1 VSELSLDPTHWLPH
15 RPPFLLLDALLA
27 IEPGVRAS
35 AQWTLRGDE
44 WFFPGH
50 FPGRPT
56 TPGVLL
62 LESIA
67 QCGAVAVLSDPRYAG
82 RLPLFGGVENARF
95 RRQVLPGDTV
105 RLECEMTKLSARG
118 GKGFGRAT
126 VDGQVA
132 AETEL
137 FFILADAPVTDD

>member
-1 VSELSLDPTHWLPH
+1 MSDPSLDPLHWLPH
-15 RPPFLLLDALLA
+15 RPPFLFLDTLLS

-44 WFFPGH
+44 WFFAGH

-67 QCGAVAVLSDPRYAG
+67 QCGAVVVLADPTYTG
-82 RLPLFGGVENARF
+82 RLPLFGGVERARF
-95 RRQVLPGDTV
+95 RRQVVPGDTV
-105 RLECEMTKLSARG
+105 TIECEMTQLSARG
-118 GKGFGRAT
+118 GKGHGRAL
-126 VDGQVA
+126 VGGQLA
-132 AETEL
+132 AEGNLL
-137 FFILADAPVTDD
+137 FVLADAS

>member
-1 VSELSLDPTHWLPH
+1 MSELSLNPTDWLPH
-15 RPPFLLLDALLA
+15 RAPFLLLDAMVS

-35 AQWTLRGDE
+35 ATWTLTGDE

-67 QCGAVAVLSDPRYAG
+67 QCGAVAVLSDAAYTG
-82 RLPLFGGVENARF
+82 RLPLFGGVESARF
-95 RRQVLPGDTV
+95 RRQVVPGDTV
-105 RLECEMTKLSARG
+105 LLECEMTKLSARG
-118 GKGFGRAT
+118 GKGHGRAT
-126 VDGQVA
+126 VDGQLA
-132 AETEL
+132 AETSLL
-137 FFILADAPVTDD
+137 FVIVDAT

>member
-1 VSELSLDPTHWLPH
+1 MSALSLEPTHWLPH
-15 RPPFLLLDALLA
+15 RPPFLFLDSLIS

-35 AQWTLRGDE
+35 AHWTLRGDE

-67 QCGAVAVLSDPRYAG
+67 QCGAVAVLADPRYAG
-82 RLPLFGGVENARF
+82 RLPLFGGVEHARF
-95 RRQVLPGDTV
+95 RRQVVPGDTV
-105 RLECEMTKLSARG
+105 EVVCEMTQLSARG

-126 VDGQVA
+126 VEGKIA

-137 FFILADAPVTDD
+137 FFILTDAS